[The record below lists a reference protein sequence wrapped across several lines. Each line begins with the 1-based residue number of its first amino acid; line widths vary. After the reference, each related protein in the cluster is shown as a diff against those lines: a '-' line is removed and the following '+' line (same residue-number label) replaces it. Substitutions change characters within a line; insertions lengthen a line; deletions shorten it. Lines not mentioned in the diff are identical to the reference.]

1 MINLFRRHLIT
12 FGYPIIINILLFIYY
27 FSIAST
33 TPYAAD
39 DFVYKVNPLE
49 YDICFEMLK
58 DAFNFQIWHYFNWG
72 GRIIVLFFVQL
83 FLIPIKLY
91 FNIINALVQIIIIN
105 TLFFYAYNRIATTLK
120 DVSIILLINIM
131 LFIGFYK
138 YSGMSIYLTSTIG
151 YSWMHL
157 YVLLYYLPFWNYYV
171 NQKESQNKLSFY
183 FFGIISGCTNEHVFI
198 AQFIFFILLR
208 IINRI
213 NHHDKIPQFYY
224 HSLLGVLTGGA
235 ILMLAPGNFIR
246 AQTIN
251 SKISLTNIID
261 YLSYDLFWF
270 INSIKGF
277 WIIVIP
283 LLLIHYFY
291 YNNKFEIKKTNIII
305 LFMGIMSSLAMSF
318 SPSYHNGTN
327 LFLFF
332 CIIIFVLSI
341 FDYSFFPKRL
351 FFLYIMINLMIY
363 SYLYDNHKFINE
375 YALSIEKTI
384 LDEKMKGNDEIIV
397 NNISIKTNRLISY
410 NAIPNNPSFARNKG
424 IAKYYG
430 IKTIRSIDNIVK

>member
-1 MINLFRRHLIT
+1 MIKSYLKNIIT
-12 FGYPIIINILLFIYY
+12 FRYLIIINILLFIYY
-27 FSIAST
+27 FSIASL

-49 YDICFEMLK
+49 YDISFKVLK

-72 GRIIVLFFVQL
+72 GRIIVLYFVQL
-83 FLIPIKLY
+83 FLIPIKFY

-120 DVSIILLINIM
+120 DVSIIFLINIM

-138 YSGMSIYLTSTIG
+138 YSEVSIYLTPTIG

-171 NQKESQNKLSFY
+171 NQKESKNKLSFY

-198 AQFIFFILLR
+198 AQFIFFILLG
-208 IINRI
+208 ISNRI

-224 HSLLGVLTGGA
+224 HSLSGVLTGGA
-235 ILMLAPGNFIR
+235 LLMFAPGNFIR

-251 SKISLTNIID
+251 SKISVTNIID
-261 YLSYDLFWF
+261 YLSYDLFWV

-291 YNNKFEIKKTNIII
+291 YNNNFVIKKRNIII
-305 LFMGIMSSLAMSF
+305 LSLGIISSLAMSF
-318 SPSYHNGTN
+318 APSYHNGTN

-341 FDYSFFPKRL
+341 FDFTNFSKKL
-351 FFLYIMINLMIY
+351 FFIYLIINLMIY
-363 SYLYDNHKFINE
+363 SYLYDNYKFINE
-375 YALSIEKTI
+375 YAESTERII
-384 LDEKMKGNDEIIV
+384 INEKMKGNDEIII
-397 NNISIKTNRLISY
+397 NNIKIKTNRLISY
-410 NAIPNNPSFARNKG
+410 NAIPENPSFARNQG

-430 IKTIRSIDNIVK
+430 IKTIRSINNIIK

>member
-1 MINLFRRHLIT
+1 MINLFWKNLIT
-12 FGYPIIINILLFIYY
+12 FRYPIIINILLFIYY
-27 FSIAST
+27 FSIASV

-49 YDICFEMLK
+49 HDFSFKVLT
-58 DAFNFQIWHYFNWG
+58 DASNFQIWHYFNWG

-91 FNIINALVQIIIIN
+91 FNVINALVQVIIIN

-120 DVSIILLINIM
+120 DATIIFLINIF

-138 YSGMSIYLTSTIG
+138 YSGVSIYLTSTIG

-157 YVLLYYLPFWNYYV
+157 CVLLYYLPFWNYYV
-171 NQKESQNKLSFY
+171 NQKESRNKLSFY
-183 FFGIISGCTNEHVFI
+183 FFGIISGCTNEHVFV
-198 AQFIFFILLR
+198 AQFIFFILLS

-213 NHHDKIPQFYY
+213 NHHYKTPQFYY
-224 HSLLGVLTGGA
+224 HSLFGVLTGGA
-235 ILMLAPGNFIR
+235 ILMFAPGNFIR

-251 SKISLTNIID
+251 SKISVTKIID
-261 YLSYDLFWF
+261 YLSYDLFWV
-270 INSIKGF
+270 IDSLKGF

-283 LLLIHYFY
+283 LFLLHYFY
-291 YNNKFEIKKTNIII
+291 FNNKFQIKMPNIII
-305 LFMGIMSSLAMSF
+305 LFMGIISSLAMSF

-341 FDYSFFPKRL
+341 FDFSIFSNKL
-351 FFLYIMINLMIY
+351 FFLYLMINLMVF
-363 SYLYDNHKFINE
+363 SYLYENHKFINE

-384 LDEKMKGNDEIIV
+384 LDEKMKEKDEIIV
-397 NNISIKTNRLISY
+397 NNISIKTNRLVHYYGIENSPDLPRNIHIST
-410 NAIPNNPSFARNKG
+410 
-424 IAKYYG
+424 YYG
-430 IKTIRSIDNIVK
+430 IKSIKSVNQRN

>member
-1 MINLFRRHLIT
+1 MINLFRRNLIT
-12 FGYPIIINILLFIYY
+12 FRYPIIINILLFIFY
-27 FSIAST
+27 FIIASL

-49 YDICFEMLK
+49 YDICFKVLK

-105 TLFFYAYNRIATTLK
+105 TLFFYAYNRIAKTLK
-120 DVSIILLINIM
+120 DVSIICLINIM

-171 NQKESQNKLSFY
+171 NQKESQNKLIF
-183 FFGIISGCTNEHVFI
+183 FVFGIISGCTNEHVFI
-198 AQFIFFILLR
+198 AQIIFFILL
-208 IINRI
+208 IILKRI
-213 NHHDKIPQFYY
+213 NHHNRTPHFFY
-224 HSLLGVLTGGA
+224 HSLSGVLTGGA
-235 ILMLAPGNFIR
+235 ILMLSPGNFIR
-246 AQTIN
+246 AQTLN
-251 SKISLTNIID
+251 SEISIIKIID
-261 YLSYDLFWF
+261 YLSYDLFWV

-277 WIIVIP
+277 WVIVVP
-283 LLLIHYFY
+283 FLFIHYFF
-291 YNNKFEIKKTNIII
+291 YNNKFEIKKPNIII
-305 LFMGIMSSLAMSF
+305 IFIGIISSLAMSF
-318 SPSYHNGTN
+318 APSYHDGTN

-332 CIIIFVLSI
+332 CIIIFILSVIDFSI
-341 FDYSFFPKRL
+341 FPKQL
-351 FFLYIMINLMIY
+351 FIINIFINLLIFF
-363 SYLYDNHKFINE
+363 YLYDNHRFINE
-375 YALSIEKTI
+375 YAESTERII
-384 LDEKMKGNDEIIV
+384 LNEKMKGNDEIIV
-397 NNISIKTNRLISY
+397 NKILIKTNRLISY
-410 NAIPNNPSFARNKG
+410 NAIPENSSFARNKG

>member
-1 MINLFRRHLIT
+1 MINLFWRNLIT
-12 FGYPIIINILLFIYY
+12 FRYPIIINILLFIYY
-27 FSIAST
+27 FSIASL

-49 YDICFEMLK
+49 YDISFKVLK
-58 DAFNFQIWHYFNWG
+58 NAFNFQILHYFNWG

-120 DVSIILLINIM
+120 DVSIICLINIM

-138 YSGMSIYLTSTIG
+138 YSGVSIYLTSTIG

-198 AQFIFFILLR
+198 AQFIFFILLS

-224 HSLLGVLTGGA
+224 HSLSGVLTGGA
-235 ILMLAPGNFIR
+235 ILMFAPGNFIR

-251 SKISLTNIID
+251 SKISVTNIID
-261 YLSYDLFWF
+261 YLSYDLFWV

-283 LLLIHYFY
+283 LLLIHYYY

-305 LFMGIMSSLAMSF
+305 LFMGIISSLAMSF

-332 CIIIFVLSI
+332 CIIIFVLSVFDFSI
-341 FDYSFFPKRL
+341 FSKKL
-351 FFLYIMINLMIY
+351 FFIYLMINLMIY

-410 NAIPNNPSFARNKG
+410 NAIPDNPSFARNKG

-430 IKTIRSIDNIVK
+430 IKTIRSIDNVVK